1 MLNVHHLELFY
12 YVARHK
18 GITEAARHIP
28 YGIQQPAI
36 SGQMGQLETAIGV
49 PLFVRRPFSLT
60 PPGKR
65 LYEFILPFFSKLPN
79 VLEDL
84 HQSTAAHL
92 RLAASSLVLAT
103 HLPEIFRALKSEFPG
118 LKLTLRDAT
127 AAHALVLLQR
137 NEADLALT
145 VLQRPLPAGCTA
157 VELVRLPLV
166 LLVKEKS
173 PWKSAKQLLA
183 LPPAEWPQLISLPVQ
198 ENLTQAFH
206 AALSERGMVWET
218 HVEVDSLDL
227 IERFVEADFGVGLS
241 LVIPSCPLRAG
252 LRQIPLTG
260 FPPLVIGLLAIGTL
274 NAVARRFAKL
284 LHVRAKELQQNR
296 PTKA

>member
-18 GITEAARHIP
+18 GITEASRHIP

-36 SGQMGQLETAIGV
+36 SGQMSQLETAIGV
-49 PLFVRRPFSLT
+49 PLFIRRPFSLT

-84 HQSTAAHL
+84 HQATAAHL

-103 HLPEIFRALKSEFPG
+103 HLPEIFRSLKSEFPG
-118 LKLTLRDAT
+118 LRLTLKDAT
-127 AAHALVLLQR
+127 SVQALALLQR

-145 VLQRPLPAGCTA
+145 VIQRPLPTGCTA
-157 VELVRLPLV
+157 VELLRLPLV
-166 LLVKEKS
+166 LLVKDKS
-173 PWKSAKQLLA
+173 PWKSAKQLLS
-183 LPPAEWPQLISLPVQ
+183 LPPTELPQLVSLPEH
-198 ENLTQAFH
+198 ENLTRAFH
-206 AALSERGMVWET
+206 SSLGERGLVWEA

-227 IERFVEADFGVGLS
+227 IERFVGADFGVGLS
-241 LVIPSCPLRAG
+241 LAIPSRPPKVG
-252 LRQIPLTG
+252 LRQLPLTG
-260 FPPLVIGLLAIGTL
+260 FPPLVIGLLAMGTL

-284 LHVRAKELQQNR
+284 LLVRAKELQQN
-296 PTKA
+296 PTS